1 MNRNDPRMIALD
13 ALMACLVDG
22 KPLDETLERD
32 RRLAGVEK
40 RDRALVHAIT
50 AEVCRRRGQIDALIK
65 GCLQKPLPA
74 KAMLPRMILRMGV
87 AQLMFMDLAPH
98 AAVSTAVDLA
108 RVRVGAFANLVNA
121 VLRRIQRE
129 GEAWMA
135 EQDAAQL
142 NAPRWLMD
150 SWTAA
155 YGPETAHAIAAAH
168 LERAPL
174 DLSVASDAA
183 GWADKLDARLL
194 PTGGLRRA
202 QSGQVEDMPGYGGGG
217 WWVQDV
223 AASLPVRLLGDVRGQ
238 HIVDLCAAPGGKT
251 AQLAAAG
258 ARVTAVDLSEKRLE
272 RLKQNMW
279 RQKFEVETVVGD
291 AVSWQPE
298 TPPDAVLLDSPC
310 SGTGT
315 IRRHP
320 DIAWTKTQED
330 VTRLAYLQGR
340 MIEHA
345 LSIVKPGGIVVCA
358 VCSLQP
364 EEGAE
369 QFRALMAR
377 RTDITHL
384 PVAPEEISGLAEA
397 IDGDGNLRTLPSL
410 WPELAG
416 MDGFH
421 AMRLRRS
428 GEAGT

>member
-32 RRLAGVEK
+32 RRLAGLEK
-40 RDRALVHAIT
+40 RDRALVHAVT

-74 KAMLPRMILRMGV
+74 KAMLPRMILRMGI

-108 RVRVGAFANLVNA
+108 RVRSGAFANLVNA
-121 VLRRIQRE
+121 VLRRVQRE
-129 GEAWMA
+129 GEGWLA
-135 EQDAAQL
+135 EQDAAKL
-142 NAPRWLMD
+142 NAPRWLME

-155 YGPETAHAIAAAH
+155 YGADTAHAIATAH
-168 LERAPL
+168 MARAPL

-183 GWADKLDARLL
+183 GWAERLDARLL

-202 QSGQVEDMPGYGGGG
+202 QTGQVEDMPGYGGGG
-217 WWVQDV
+217 WWVQDA
-223 AASLPVRLLGDVRGQ
+223 AASLPARLLGDVRGL
-238 HIVDLCAAPGGKT
+238 HVVDLCAAPGGKT
-251 AQLAAAG
+251 AQLVAAG

-291 AVSWQPE
+291 AVSWRPE
-298 TPPDAVLLDSPC
+298 TAPDAVLLDSPC

-320 DIAWTKTQED
+320 DIAWTKSEED
-330 VTRLAYLQGR
+330 VTRLAHLQGR
-340 MIEHA
+340 MIENA
-345 LSIVKPGGIVVCA
+345 LAIVKPGGVVVCA

-364 EEGAE
+364 EEGAQ
-369 QFRALMAR
+369 QFRSLMAR

-384 PVAPEEISGLAEA
+384 PVEAAEIAGLAEA

-410 WPELAG
+410 WPELGG

>member
-108 RVRVGAFANLVNA
+108 RVRVSAFANLVNA

-129 GEAWMA
+129 GEAWLA
-135 EQDAAQL
+135 EQDGPML
-142 NAPRWLMD
+142 NAPRWLME

-155 YGPETAHAIAAAH
+155 YGADTARAIAAAH
-168 LERAPL
+168 MERAPL

-194 PTGGLRRA
+194 PTGGLRRT

-320 DIAWTKTQED
+320 DIAWTKTQDD
-330 VTRLAYLQGR
+330 VTRLAYLQSR

-364 EEGAE
+364 EEGAG

-384 PVAPEEISGLAEA
+384 PVAPEEIDGLAEA

-410 WPELAG
+410 WPELGG